1 MRNLASRLDLLPRIR
16 AQRCQ
21 RQGLICLVSSEVLH
35 LFYIGFCQWTIP
47 PLGIIH
53 VRLRSNTGFGITKK
67 QNTKPFHIFLQPK
80 VESTHSLKDS
90 LEMLAKVY
98 FWRRGLRRDV
108 TRNWCTER
116 LDVRQHCDRYVEI
129 DVCSI
134 FKPLLKV
141 HQLALQ
147 FCNCSTPCNS
157 PRQHE
162 KCTTCVFMT
171 SQCVVESQNFV
182 NHFLMLTT
190 KDTIHQRYA
199 YINAVSCA

>member
-1 MRNLASRLDLLPRIR
+1 MYGYVQIPDL
-16 AQRCQ
+16 
-21 RQGLICLVSSEVLH
+21 VL
-35 LFYIGFCQWTIP
+35 Q
-47 PLGIIH
+47 
-53 VRLRSNTGFGITKK
+53 K
-67 QNTKPFHIFLQPK
+67 QSNTKPFYIFLQPK

-141 HQLALQ
+141 HQLAL
-147 FCNCSTPCNS
+147 
-157 PRQHE
+157 
-162 KCTTCVFMT
+162 
-171 SQCVVESQNFV
+171 
-182 NHFLMLTT
+182 
-190 KDTIHQRYA
+190 
-199 YINAVSCA
+199 